1 VAVNSASNGEGGVL
15 MKNKIKKFAYSIGAV
30 ALAAPALV
38 LAQFEKPGGTNLPEN
53 TLTQIVSNLMKW
65 ILGIVGFIGVI
76 GFAIAGIL
84 YLTAAGDEDRID
96 VAKKAMIYSIVG
108 VIVALLG
115 LVILAAAERLLS
127 GSNPNF

>member
-1 VAVNSASNGEGGVL
+1 
-15 MKNKIKKFAYSIGAV
+15 MKNKIKKFAYSVGA
-30 ALAAPALV
+30 ATLAAPALV